1 MPTRFRS
8 GLVQLVRFPVSSA
21 TVIEPGD
28 LLFVSGGLVAPAAD
42 FTWTTDLATTQAAF
56 AAAFVGVAYS
66 GSADGETEP
75 VSVDVSPL
83 AVYESEA
90 NPAAFSVGDL
100 LAPAE
105 TVSALASQM
114 LDQVASAAQAIARAM
129 ETTATNSPTVRACFA
144 SSIHTASANVNA
156 AVG

>member
-8 GLVQLVRFPVSSA
+8 GLVQLVRFPVSSG

-28 LLFVSGGLVAPAAD
+28 LLFLSAGVVAPAAD

-56 AAAFVGVAYS
+56 AAAFVGVAYT

-75 VSVDVSPL
+75 VSVDISPL

-90 NPAAFSVGDL
+90 NPAAFAIGDL
-100 LAPAE
+100 LGPAE
-105 TVSALASQM
+105 TSSALASQT
-114 LDQVASAAQAIARAM
+114 LDQVGAAAQAIARAM
-129 ETTATNSPTVRACFA
+129 ETTASNSPIVRACFA

>member
-1 MPTRFRS
+1 MPTPFRS
-8 GLVQLVRFPVSSA
+8 GLIQLIRLPVSSA

-28 LLFVSGGLVAPAAD
+28 MLFVSGGVVAPAAD

-56 AAAFVGVAYS
+56 AAAFVGIAYT

-90 NPAAFSVGDL
+90 NPAAFDVGDL

-105 TVSALASQM
+105 TLSALASQT
-114 LDQVASAAQAIARAM
+114 LDVVGSASLAIARAM
-129 ETTATNSPTVRACFA
+129 ETTTASSPTVRACFA

-156 AVG
+156 AIG

>member
-8 GLVQLVRFPVSSA
+8 GLVQLVRFPVSAA

-28 LLFVSGGLVAPAAD
+28 LLFLSSGLVAPAAD

-56 AAAFVGVAYS
+56 AAAFVGVAYT
-66 GSADGETEP
+66 GSADGETEA
-75 VSVDVSPL
+75 VSVDISPL
-83 AVYESEA
+83 AVYESDA
-90 NPAAFSVGDL
+90 NAATFNVGDL

-105 TVSALASQM
+105 TLSALANQT
-114 LDQVASAAQAIARAM
+114 LDQVASASLAIARAM
-129 ETTATNSPTVRACFA
+129 ETTAASSPTVRACFA
-144 SSIHTASANVNA
+144 SSIHAASANVNA